1 MKSVA
6 RTLAL
11 SFALAVVGAGAA
23 HAAPSSG
30 MLLGVRA
37 FPNSRGLRVV
47 DTIPGYPAEGRLFAG
62 DVLIRV
68 SDGVNTYPVRTSRQI
83 ERAKD
88 LIGPYQ
94 RVALEIYRPYEGHV
108 YLWVTF
114 VPVGG
119 SVHARGGEE
128 VYSAEIQ
135 TEEERPGAEAFFFGG
150 DEPGAQEHGGHE
162 HFPADDGGFVPD
174 VGGFNNDDPSSFFP
188 N

>member
-6 RTLAL
+6 RAVSL
-11 SFALAVVGAGAA
+11 SLALAVLGVTAAQAG
-23 HAAPSSG
+23 PSSG

-37 FPNSRGLRVV
+37 FPNARGLRVV
-47 DTIPGYPAEGRLFAG
+47 DTIPGYPAEGRIFAG

-68 SDGVNTYPVRTSRQI
+68 SDGVNTFPVRTSRQI

-94 RVALEIYRPYEGHV
+94 RVALELYRPYVGNV

-128 VYSAEIQ
+128 VYAAEIQ
-135 TEEERPGAEAFFFGG
+135 TEEELPGAEAFFFGG
-150 DEPGAQEHGGHE
+150 DEQGAFEQGDGEFYPQDEGGYV
-162 HFPADDGGFVPD
+162 PDAGGFES
-174 VGGFNNDDPSSFFP
+174 DDPSSFFP